1 MAELPVSGEL
11 VDGWD
16 GLVFLNL
23 LLFFFSC
30 ALLNFPF
37 DKDILEMGRRYFP

>member
-1 MAELPVSGEL
+1 
-11 VDGWD
+11 
-16 GLVFLNL
+16 

-37 DKDILEMGRRYFP
+37 DKDILEMGNEGNGKWGGDISRKVGFPSLHL